1 MMNRISYFVLGSLAG
16 VALSTAVLQGAQKR
30 VSEAVRD
37 AVKVTPQYYTVRLD
51 NDRVRVLEYVLPA
64 GQSEPLH
71 SHHPGVAY
79 VINGATLHTTMADGS
94 VADGT
99 LHVGDVHWRDKNV
112 THAVQN
118 VGSSDMRALL
128 VELK

>member
-1 MMNRISYFVLGSLAG
+1 MMKRIGYFVLGSLAG
-16 VALSTAVLQGAQKR
+16 AVATSAVLHGAAQK
-30 VSEAVRD
+30 VPD
-37 AVKVTPQYYTVRLD
+37 AVNVSPQFYTVRLE
-51 NDRVRVLEYVLPA
+51 NERVRVLEYVLPA

-79 VINGATLHTTMADGS
+79 VITGATLHTKMADGS

-99 LHVGDVHWRDKNV
+99 LNTGDVHWRDKNV

-118 VGSSDMRALL
+118 VGSTDMRALL

>member
-1 MMNRISYFVLGSLAG
+1 MMKRIGYFVLGSLAG
-16 VALSTAVLQGAQKR
+16 AVITSAVLHGAPSG
-30 VSEAVRD
+30 VPD
-37 AVKVTPQYYTVRLD
+37 AVNVSPQFYTVRLE

-79 VINGATLHTTMADGS
+79 VISGATLHTRMADGTA
-94 VADGT
+94 ADGT
-99 LHVGDVHWRDKNV
+99 LNTGDVHWRDKNV

-118 VGSSDMRALL
+118 VGSTDLRALL
-128 VELK
+128 IELK

>member
-1 MMNRISYFVLGSLAG
+1 MMKRLGYFVLGSLAG
-16 VALSTAVLQGAQKR
+16 AMITSAVLHGAAR
-30 VSEAVRD
+30 PVPD
-37 AVKVTPQYYTVRLD
+37 AVNVSPQFYTVRLE

-64 GQSEPLH
+64 GKSEPLH

-79 VINGATLHTTMADGS
+79 VISGATLHTTMANGAI
-94 VADGT
+94 ADGT
-99 LHVGDVHWRDKNV
+99 LNTGDVHWRDKNV

-118 VGSSDMRALL
+118 TGSTDMRALL

>member
-1 MMNRISYFVLGSLAG
+1 MMKRLGYFVLGSLAG
-16 VALSTAVLQGAQKR
+16 AVITGAVPRHAARPVLDALN
-30 VSEAVRD
+30 VS
-37 AVKVTPQYYTVRLD
+37 PQFYTVRLE

-79 VINGATLHTTMADGS
+79 VITGGTLHMQMADGS

-99 LHVGDVHWRDKNV
+99 LNAGDVHWRDKNV

-118 VGSSDMRALL
+118 VGSTDMRALL